1 MIVRPAF
8 VWVALFGVACW
19 GVLFALWV
27 VGFLALAIAFL
38 ALTVLFVALGR
49 LDRVMS
55 APSYNRVYAHEL
67 ARIATGAALVAGI
80 AALFL

>member
-1 MIVRPAF
+1 MTVRPAF
-8 VWVALFGVACW
+8 VWVALFGAACW
-19 GVLFALWV
+19 AILFALWV
-27 VGFLALAIAFL
+27 SGFLALAVVL
-38 ALTVLFVALGR
+38 VALTVLFVALTR
-49 LDRVMS
+49 LDRVMN